1 MTEEERRIW
10 GEQRAIK
17 GCLLHEICDD
27 APSTLAARITDN
39 SRRITQLEADL
50 ARAEMMVAGLSA
62 ESEDAMMREGD
73 LS

>member
-17 GCLLHEICDD
+17 GCLLHAICDD

-50 ARAEMMVAGLSA
+50 ARLELMMDSML
-62 ESEDAMMREGD
+62 REGD